1 MDVACGDDAGG
12 GAAGGQGAAVAAP
25 AAALSPAA
33 PPQGRLPETISMEC
47 DMVDIEAPPPP
58 VMSDDEWD
66 DEEDDGWL
74 LRCFTVATGFCAG
87 FHGPQFSKVLFIV
100 TSRGKYTST
109 DF

>member
-1 MDVACGDDAGG
+1 MDVVCGDDAGG
-12 GAAGGQGAAVAAP
+12 GAAGGQAVAHSAP
-25 AAALSPAA
+25 SSGLIPAA
-33 PPQGRLPETISMEC
+33 PPQGRLPGTISMEC

>member
-1 MDVACGDDAGG
+1 
-12 GAAGGQGAAVAAP
+12 
-25 AAALSPAA
+25 
-33 PPQGRLPETISMEC
+33 MEC

-87 FHGPQFSKVLFIV
+87 FHGPQYSKVLFTV